1 MAATMEKREEIA
13 KVLAGKS
20 VRGEGSLSFSCP
32 KVELSLKK
40 GECGRGSFTI
50 IGREGLPLIGT
61 IVTGDIRMGCQNPV
75 FKTSPAEIFFQFDS
89 TGLDEG
95 EHARGEFKIMSNQ
108 GEYELPYIIHIAS
121 EVFETSLGQMKNLFH
136 FTNLA
141 KTNWA
146 EAVRLFYRPGFER
159 TLTGNDRQ
167 YANIYRA
174 LRLPPENEQKVEEF
188 LVGIRKKQKI
198 EYIADKDRLELLAED
213 GVLRED
219 ITLTRNGWGYTR
231 LLVETEGAFLTTE
244 KAVLTDDDFLG
255 NRCQLTVSVDSSRLH
270 AGANYGRLH
279 IYNEYTSMEL
289 LVTVSPHDAMLGR
302 HRKNRKR
309 RIFEFYQLYLRYS
322 MGKLTKQAWLK
333 QMEAIVDDMDIQLR
347 VNPVRELFQAH
358 ILLTRE
364 RYNEAKWVL
373 EKAGDMI
380 RPDQTRRDVWCY
392 YLYLTTLAGENEAYA
407 ASVVEQLHQIYR
419 EDQTRWEVAWLLLY
433 LDEEYSSPSRKW
445 IFLEQQFE
453 KGCRSPIW
461 YVEAA
466 LLARKN
472 PSVLMKLT
480 PFVIQTLNFMAK
492 YDFLTEECISQ
503 LHYLAGRL
511 KGYSER
517 MYVILCAC
525 YEKKQDLETLRAICS
540 LLIKGG
546 RTGAR
551 YVKWYREGIKRELW
565 LTRLYEYY
573 LLSLDLDEQEE
584 IPMAAL
590 RYFSYKSELPYEYTA
605 YLYAYVVKKA
615 AEYPDIY
622 RSYLPSM
629 EHFLI
634 GQLEKG
640 HMNRDIGCIYYKLIQ
655 EGIVSDE
662 LLRRYAGSLFI
673 QEIRLLTEDIRRVIV
688 IHGKLQGEISCPV
701 VGSSA
706 YVPIY
711 DADYSLI
718 LENKAGRRFVDRE
731 SYQEKTIS
739 YPVELLAEI
748 LPEDAGMLR
757 EEIGVMLYQC
767 EHGRVYTMV
776 NQDNIQY
783 ACRLWRSRQ
792 ISESYKKELESKL
805 LQYYMEHDMNEELDQ
820 FLEELQPQ
828 VMSGRERAEA
838 LRCLILRGM
847 YEKAYEWIAGYGAE
861 RLAPRL
867 LYRLCSRLLQDQTW
881 CIRQAQTKLPEKEE
895 QCMTALCY
903 QAFCFDK
910 YDENILCYLSR
921 YYRGTLKELQ
931 AIWHASDR
939 FATDRHELSER
950 LLLQM
955 LFTGEYLDEETDIF
969 ISYLGESADEALT
982 DGYLEHFAYRYFV
995 CGEKLADRIW
1005 RELLRR
1011 SRNGE
1016 KQSSLCQLAILEYF
1030 AAKPYLEDEEEL
1042 LAKAFLTELIV
1053 EKGMMFG
1060 FFRRFHKLM
1069 PQTAYYDDQT
1079 FLEYRTQSEYPMV
1092 LHYII
1097 KGGGSG
1103 IQYHTEELRSCY
1115 PGVYTKHFSLFFG
1128 ETVEYYIAER
1138 RGEGERL
1145 VTESSLS
1152 RNDAGADE
1160 VENRFH
1166 RINELVL
1173 AVSLQDHEKA
1183 QRLLE
1188 DYYRTEFS
1196 TEKLFTLM

>member
-1 MAATMEKREEIA
+1 MAVTMEKREEIE
-13 KVLAGKS
+13 KVLAGRS

-32 KVELSLKK
+32 KVELTLKR

-50 IGREGLPLIGT
+50 MGREGLPLIGT
-61 IVTGDIRMGCQNPV
+61 IVTGDIRMVCQNPV
-75 FKTSPAEIFFQFDS
+75 FRDGPAEIFFQFDS

-95 EHARGEFKIMSNQ
+95 ESARGEFKIISDQ
-108 GEYELPYIIHIAS
+108 GEYELPYMIHIAA

-146 EAVRLFYRPGFER
+146 EAVRLFYHSGFEK

-167 YANIYRA
+167 YVNIYRA

-198 EYIADKDRLELLAED
+198 EYITDKESIELSAED
-213 GVLRED
+213 GVTKES
-219 ITLTRNGWGYTR
+219 ITLTRNGWGYTQ
-231 LLVETEGAFLTTE
+231 LWVETEGSFLTAE
-244 KAVLTDDDFLG
+244 KTVLTDDDFLG
-255 NRCQLTVSVDSSRLH
+255 NRCHLTISVDNSRLH

-279 IYNEYTSMEL
+279 IFNEYTSLEIP
-289 LVTVSPHDAMLGR
+289 VTISPHDAMLGR
-302 HRKNRKR
+302 HRRNRKR

-322 MGKLTKQAWLK
+322 TGRLTKQAWLA
-333 QMEAIVDDMDIQLR
+333 QMEQIVEGMELQVRI
-347 VNPVRELFQAH
+347 NPVRELFQAH

-380 RPDQTRRDVWCY
+380 RPGQTRRDVWCY
-392 YLYLTTLAGENEAYA
+392 YLYLTTLASENETYA
-407 ASVVEQLHQIYR
+407 ASVAEQMRQIYR

-453 KGCRSPIW
+453 KGCHSPVW

-492 YDFLTEECISQ
+492 YDLLTEECISQ

-517 MYVILCAC
+517 MYAILCSC
-525 YEKKQDLETLRAICS
+525 YEKKKDIETLRAICA

-546 RTGAR
+546 RTGTRCVA
-551 YVKWYREGIKRELW
+551 WYREGIKRELW

-573 LLSLDLDEQEE
+573 LLSLDLDAQEE
-584 IPMAAL
+584 IPAAAL

-605 YLYAYVVKKA
+605 YLYAYVVKKCT
-615 AEYPDIY
+615 EYPDIY

-629 EHFLI
+629 ESFLI

-655 EGIVSDE
+655 EGIIGRE
-662 LLRRYAGSLFI
+662 LLCRYAGSLFI
-673 QEIRLLTEDIRRVIV
+673 QEIRLLTQDIKRVIV
-688 IHGKLQGEISCPV
+688 IHGKLQEEIVCPV
-701 VGSSA
+701 VGTSA

-711 DADYSLI
+711 DADHSII

-731 SYQEKTIS
+731 GYQQKTIS
-739 YPVELLAEI
+739 YPVEMLSEI
-748 LPEDAGMLR
+748 LPENSGILTQD
-757 EEIGVMLYQC
+757 IGVMLYQC
-767 EHGRVYTMV
+767 EHGRVYTTV
-776 NQDNIQY
+776 NQENIQY
-783 ACRLWRSRQ
+783 ARQLSKSSR
-792 ISESYKKELESKL
+792 ISKSYQKELEAKL

-828 VMSGRERAEA
+828 MMSGRERDDA

-847 YEKAYEWIAGYGAE
+847 YDKAYEWIFTYGAE

-867 LYRLCSRLLQDQTW
+867 LYRLCSRLLQGQKEL
-881 CIRQAQTKLPEKEE
+881 QPQMGEKASE
-895 QCMTALCY
+895 CMTALCY
-903 QAFCFDK
+903 QAFHFDK
-910 YDENILCYLSR
+910 YDEDILCYLSR
-921 YYRGTLKELQ
+921 NYRGTLKELQ
-931 AIWHASDR
+931 GIWHASDR

-955 LFTGEYLDEETDIF
+955 LFTGEYLEEETDIF
-969 ISYLGESADEALT
+969 ISYLGEGADETLT

-1011 SRNGE
+1011 SKNGE
-1016 KQSSLCQLAILEYF
+1016 KQSCMCQLAILEYF
-1030 AAKPYLEDEEEL
+1030 SEKAYLEDEEEL
-1042 LAKAFLTELIV
+1042 LARAFLTELIV

-1060 FFRRFHKLM
+1060 FFRKFYKLM
-1069 PQTAYYDDQT
+1069 PQVAYYDDQT
-1079 FLEYRTQSEYPMV
+1079 FLEYRTQSAYPLV
-1092 LHYII
+1092 LHYIV
-1097 KGGGSG
+1097 KGSG
-1103 IQYHTEELRSCY
+1103 RGVQYHTEELKSDH
-1115 PGVYTKHFSLFFG
+1115 PGIYTKHFSLFFG
-1128 ETVEYYIAER
+1128 ETVEYYISEK

-1145 VTESSLS
+1145 LEESSLG
-1152 RNDAGADE
+1152 RNDAGADACDD
-1160 VENRFH
+1160 RFH
-1166 RINELVL
+1166 RINELAL
-1173 AVSLQDHEKA
+1173 AVSLQEQEKA
-1183 QRLLE
+1183 ERLLE
-1188 DYYRTEFS
+1188 DYHRTEFLA
-1196 TEKLFTLM
+1196 ERLFALM